1 MMRKAKGTRELKH
14 GVRMALALGAVLATG
29 ACAGGAETKPPA
41 EHPDALLPDTP
52 PRSVPKASELVKQG
66 EQKLQQN
73 DPAGARTLFEQAIAE
88 QPDDPRA
95 HLDLGITFEMLGD
108 AAAAEASYR
117 RAIELSPELA
127 EALNNLAVLLRLR
140 GELDESVAL
149 LQRAIAADGQSAAAY
164 TNLALAQ
171 EDRGELRD
179 AERAYR
185 QALSIDDAAVMT
197 RINLGLLLV
206 RMGDADAAREELRS
220 ALPGA
225 AGNRAAL
232 LAIGNGLRRAGDS
245 AGAVQ
250 AMQAAVDADDEPTPA
265 LLSELALAQR
275 ADGDRAAAI
284 ATLERVLKADP
295 SYATAHYLLGNML
308 AGAGRFGP
316 ARRHYQRY
324 LKLAPDGPHAGR
336 ARERLGKLP

>member
-1 MMRKAKGTRELKH
+1 MLVVAMLVMT
-14 GVRMALALGAVLATG
+14 TG
-29 ACAGGAETKPPA
+29 ACGGGAETAPPA
-41 EHPDALLPDTP
+41 EHPDALLPDSP
-52 PRSVPKASELVKQG
+52 PRSVPKASDLVKQG
-66 EQKLQQN
+66 EQKLQQD
-73 DPAGARTLFEQAIAE
+73 DPAGAQGLFERAIAE

-95 HLDLGITFEMLGD
+95 HLDLGIALELQGD
-108 AAAAEASYR
+108 ADGAEGSYR
-117 RAIELSPELA
+117 RAIELAPDLT

-149 LQRAIAADGQSAAAY
+149 LQRAIASDNRSAAAY
-164 TNLALAQ
+164 TNLGLAQ
-171 EDRGELRD
+171 EDRGEMRE

-185 QALSIDDAAVMT
+185 QALSLDDSALMT
-197 RINLGLLLV
+197 RVNLGLLLV
-206 RMGDADAAREELRS
+206 RLGDVDGAREQLRK

-225 AGNRAAL
+225 QGNRAAL

-275 ADGDRAAAI
+275 ADGDREAAI
-284 ATLERVLKADP
+284 ATLQAVLKSNP
-295 SYATAHYLLGNML
+295 GYATAHYLLGNML
-308 AGAGRFGP
+308 AGAGRFAQ
-316 ARRHYQRY
+316 ARKHYQRY
-324 LKLAPDGPHAGR
+324 LKLAPDGPHVAR